1 MPKAKVIT
9 LTPTAADP
17 DGLSTTETLLATR
30 LDSLI
35 NGAYAIDFD
44 RNGICLA
51 QTTGASAAL
60 ALNGAQGID
69 FTARKG
75 AFIQIF
81 AGSDN
86 TGITFAVVGT
96 DVRGDR
102 ISETIT
108 GPDAGLTVLGA
119 VRFYSITSI
128 TSSAAVTNNC
138 EVGTNG
144 YATFSTPQHMTST
157 HAGDDSGETV
167 TFIGEDRYGRELS
180 ETITG
185 GSGALV
191 TTSGNFARVDR
202 IVASGVGA
210 DAVTVGSNALCESK
224 WHVLNYRGRDFTV
237 GLGLDVTGGP
247 GAGTAAV
254 QHTFNNVLVEGF
266 REIDATVHTHD
277 TVHSKTA
284 NFDGSYTSPPVA
296 CRLAITAYTSG
307 SISLRIVQAG

>member
-9 LTPTAADP
+9 LTPTALDAD
-17 DGLSTTETLLATR
+17 GTSTTETLLATR
-30 LDSLI
+30 LDYLI
-35 NGAYAIDFD
+35 NGAHSSGFD

-51 QTTGASAAL
+51 QTNGAAAAL
-60 ALNGAQGID
+60 TLNGAQGTNFAD
-69 FTARKG
+69 RNG
-75 AFIQIF
+75 VFIQIF

-86 TGITFAVVGT
+86 TGITFAVLGT
-96 DVRGDR
+96 NRGGAI

-119 VRFYSITSI
+119 VKFWHITSI
-128 TSSAAVTNNC
+128 TSSAAVTDNC

-144 YATFSTPQHMTST
+144 SVTYANPQHVNST

-167 TFIGEDRYGRELS
+167 TFIGEDRYGRALT

-185 GSGALV
+185 GSSAAV
-191 TTSGNFARVDR
+191 SSENNFAKVDR
-202 IVASGVGA
+202 IVASAAGA
-210 DAVTVGSNALCESK
+210 NAVTAGTDALCESK

-237 GLGLDVTGGP
+237 GLGLDITGGP
-247 GAGTAAV
+247 GAGTGAV
-254 QHTFNNVLVEGF
+254 QHTFNNVLSEGF
-266 REIDATVHTHD
+266 REIDATVYTHD
-277 TVHSKTA
+277 SMHSKTA
-284 NFDGSYTSPPVA
+284 NFDGNYTNPPVA